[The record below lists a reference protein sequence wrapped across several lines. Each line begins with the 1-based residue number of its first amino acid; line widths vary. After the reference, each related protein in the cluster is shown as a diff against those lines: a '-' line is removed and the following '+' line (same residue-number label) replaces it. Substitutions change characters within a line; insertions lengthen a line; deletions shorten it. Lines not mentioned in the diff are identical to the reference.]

1 MQSSMRLC
9 LLSRA
14 TAAAAS
20 APGKSNLSTSVSVKG
35 SGSQEGG
42 QQSFFGSL
50 FGSTKVELQHDTHS
64 HSLGSKECLVL
75 LQTHDVR
82 PDRSDDYERA
92 HRSLTEFLAANT
104 DLKGRSTGHFQV
116 ILGQDDQYIHVWK
129 YDGGNAEMDSD
140 LGVMHTSPEYKR
152 LHQEVSKHV
161 VSRRNQVLMPF
172 DFWPAVASKT
182 TNHIYEMRSYN
193 LKPGTMIEWGNY
205 WARAIRMRDY
215 KHDEAFLGMFS
226 QIGELYNVKHVWC
239 YGSLQERKEA
249 REAVWS
255 KQQQQQWRRVIEGT
269 MPLIQDMS
277 SRVMVPLEYSPTK

>member
-1 MQSSMRLC
+1 MIGALNQSIVMQSSMRLC

-42 QQSFFGSL
+42 QQSFLGSL

-161 VSRRNQVLMPF
+161 VSRRNQVTYF
-172 DFWPAVASKT
+172 FCAD
-182 TNHIYEMRSYN
+182 NN
-193 LKPGTMIEWGNY
+193 
-205 WARAIRMRDY
+205 
-215 KHDEAFLGMFS
+215 
-226 QIGELYNVKHVWC
+226 
-239 YGSLQERKEA
+239 
-249 REAVWS
+249 
-255 KQQQQQWRRVIEGT
+255 
-269 MPLIQDMS
+269 
-277 SRVMVPLEYSPTK
+277 